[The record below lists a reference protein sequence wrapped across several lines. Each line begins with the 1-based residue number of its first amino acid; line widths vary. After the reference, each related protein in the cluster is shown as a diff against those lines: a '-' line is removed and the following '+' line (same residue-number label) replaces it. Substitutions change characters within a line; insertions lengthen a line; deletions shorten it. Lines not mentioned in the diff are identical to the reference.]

1 VKRHYHL
8 ELQCPTCGDLSEAV
22 ICDPRQP
29 PQRLFCGE
37 CLMDNMEVVEMTIV
51 RVNVV
56 QGESNE
62 AIDLFHR
69 INLQRS
75 TLQ

>member
-8 ELQCPTCGDLSEAV
+8 ELKCPSCGAEGEVVFCAD
-22 ICDPRQP
+22 P
-29 PQRLFCGE
+29 PQRVCCAD

-51 RVNVV
+51 RCNIV
-56 QGESNE
+56 QGDSQDG
-62 AIDLFHR
+62 IDLFHK